1 MGMPNQFTEKVQQAF
16 EAALL
21 YAQKHLHTEVT
32 ENHLLY
38 SFFENTEGLFYSI
51 ALSLKLN
58 PKTLLSQLEEILSK
72 LPKFTKP
79 GTEPSFSSSLQKT
92 LKSAQELADKWGDSY
107 ISSEHFFYAF
117 WQSAQEPFASWKKL
131 SKLSLEQLESYLK
144 NLRGNMH
151 SDSPTSEDQYNA
163 LEKYCKNLTQLAKE
177 GKLDPVIGRDEEI
190 RRTMQVLSRRT
201 KNNPLLIGEPGV
213 GKTAIAEGLAL
224 RIVQGDVPD
233 ALKNRELF
241 ALDMGSLI
249 AGTKFRGEFEERL
262 KSILKKVEEAE
273 GQIILFID
281 EMHTLIGAGASEGA
295 MDAANLLKPALAR
308 GTLHCIGAT
317 TLSEYKKYIEKDAA
331 LERRFQPI
339 LVQEPSL
346 EDAIAI
352 LRGLRERYEIH
363 HGVRITEEALHA
375 AVFLSARYIS
385 DRYLPDKAIDLI
397 DEAASVIRMQISSRP
412 LPIDIKERELSSLI
426 VKQEGLKRENSAVA
440 QTEGKKIQELIAQ
453 IKEEL
458 SLLTNEW
465 NLEKQFIEQVKQ
477 KKNALENLR
486 FQEQEAE
493 RKFDY
498 NKAAEI
504 KYSLIPQMTQELE
517 QAQASLRE
525 LPHRLLQ
532 EEVDAPL
539 IAEIVAKWTGIPVQ
553 RMLGEE
559 KMRLLHL
566 ETLLNEKVV
575 GQSFAV
581 KAISEAIRRSRS
593 GLNDPER
600 PIGAFLFMGP
610 TGVGKT
616 ELAKALAE
624 ILFNQEDALLR
635 FDMSE
640 YMEKQSTAKLI
651 GSPPGY
657 IGYEEG
663 GQLTEK
669 LRRRPYAVVLFDEIE
684 KAHQEVFNL
693 LLQVFDEG
701 HITDSKGRKVNCK
714 NALFIMTS
722 NLGSEVLNTYLQ
734 TQTNQPSKEELLQ
747 ILEPVLKAYF
757 RPEFLNRLDEILP
770 FLPLQEKDMEQI
782 VEIQLQKIRERLAEK
797 EVELDY
803 TNEVKALLAKTGYD
817 PIYGAR
823 PLKRLIQKEVV
834 NLLSN
839 AILEDEITNHSK
851 ITLIVDENGFIALK
865 NLATGSS

>member
-1 MGMPNQFTEKVQQAF
+1 
-16 EAALL
+16 
-21 YAQKHLHTEVT
+21 
-32 ENHLLY
+32 
-38 SFFENTEGLFYSI
+38 
-51 ALSLKLN
+51 
-58 PKTLLSQLEEILSK
+58 
-72 LPKFTKP
+72 
-79 GTEPSFSSSLQKT
+79 
-92 LKSAQELADKWGDSY
+92 
-107 ISSEHFFYAF
+107 
-117 WQSAQEPFASWKKL
+117 
-131 SKLSLEQLESYLK
+131 
-144 NLRGNMH
+144 
-151 SDSPTSEDQYNA
+151 
-163 LEKYCKNLTQLAKE
+163 
-177 GKLDPVIGRDEEI
+177 
-190 RRTMQVLSRRT
+190 
-201 KNNPLLIGEPGV
+201 
-213 GKTAIAEGLAL
+213 
-224 RIVQGDVPD
+224 
-233 ALKNRELF
+233 
-241 ALDMGSLI
+241 
-249 AGTKFRGEFEERL
+249 
-262 KSILKKVEEAE
+262 
-273 GQIILFID
+273 
-281 EMHTLIGAGASEGA
+281 

-317 TLSEYKKYIEKDAA
+317 TLGEYKKYIEKDAA
-331 LERRFQPI
+331 LERRFQPVLI
-339 LVQEPSL
+339 KEPSL

-375 AVFLSARYIS
+375 AVFLSTRYIS
-385 DRYLPDKAIDLI
+385 DRHLPDKAIDLI

-426 VKQEGLKRENSAVA
+426 VKQEGLKRESSSLA
-440 QTEGKKIQELIAQ
+440 QVEGKKLQKLIAQ

-458 SLLTNEW
+458 SLLTNDW
-465 NLEKQFIEQVKQ
+465 NLEKQLIEQVKQ
-477 KKNALENLR
+477 KKNALESLR

-517 QAQASLRE
+517 QAQSSLNE

-532 EEVDAPL
+532 EEVDASL
-539 IAEIVAKWTGIPVQ
+539 IAEIVTKWTGISVQ
-553 RMLGEE
+553 NMLEEE
-559 KMRLLHL
+559 KTRLLHL
-566 ETLLNEKVV
+566 ETLLNEKVI

-593 GLNDPER
+593 GLNDPKR

-640 YMEKQSTAKLI
+640 YKEKQSTAKFI

-669 LRRRPYAVVLFDEIE
+669 LRLRPYAIVLFDEIE
-684 KAHQEVFNL
+684 KAHPEVL
-693 LLQVFDEG
+693 HILLQVFDEG

-722 NLGSEVLNTYLQ
+722 NLGSEVLSTYLQ
-734 TQTNQPSKEELLQ
+734 TQTKQSSKEELLQ
-747 ILEPVLKAYF
+747 ILEPVLKDHF
-757 RPEFLNRLDEILP
+757 LPEFLNRLDEILP

-782 VEIQLQKIRERLAEK
+782 VDLQFQKIKERLAEK
-797 EVELDY
+797 GVELDY
-803 TNEVKALLAKTGYD
+803 THEVKALLAKTGYD

-823 PLKRLIQKEVV
+823 PLKRFIQKEVV

-839 AILEDEITNHSK
+839 AILEEKITSHSQ
-851 ITLIVDENGFIALK
+851 ITLIVDRNGCIALK
-865 NLATGSS
+865 NPANELK

>member
-1 MGMPNQFTEKVQQAF
+1 MPNKFTEKVQQTF
-16 EAALL
+16 EKALQ
-21 YAQKHLHTEVT
+21 YAQKHLHTEVS

-38 SFFENTEGLFYSI
+38 YFFEKPEDLFSSI
-51 ALSLKLN
+51 GVSLELDPQIIRTQVKSILDKA
-58 PKTLLSQLEEILSK
+58 PVFAKT
-72 LPKFTKP
+72 
-79 GTEPSFSSSLQKT
+79 GTEPLFSLSLQKL
-92 LKSAQELADKWGDSY
+92 LKIAQEIADKWGDSY

-117 WQSAQEPFASWKKL
+117 WKLDQGPFASWKKPL
-131 SKLSLEQLESYLK
+131 KLSLEQLENYLK

-151 SDSPTSEDQYNA
+151 SDSPTSEDRYNA
-163 LEKYCKNLTQLAKE
+163 LQKYGKNLTQLAKE

-233 ALKNRELF
+233 TLKDRELF
-241 ALDMGSLI
+241 ALDMGSLV

-262 KSILKKVEEAE
+262 KSILQQVEEGE

-281 EMHTLIGAGASEGA
+281 EMHMLIGAGATEGG

-317 TLSEYKKYIEKDAA
+317 TLNEYKEYIEKDAA
-331 LERRFQPI
+331 LERRLQPI
-339 LVQEPSL
+339 LIKEPSI

-375 AVFLSARYIS
+375 AVFLSDRYIP
-385 DRYLPDKAIDLI
+385 DRHLPDKAIDLI
-397 DEAASVIRMQISSRP
+397 DEAASMIRMQISSRP

-426 VKQEGLKRENSAVA
+426 VKQEGLKRENSPLA
-440 QTEGKKIQELIAQ
+440 QAEEKKIHESIAQ

-458 SLLTNEW
+458 SVLTNEW
-465 NLEKQFIEQVKQ
+465 NKEKHFIEQVKQ
-477 KKNALENLR
+477 KKNALETLR

-493 RKFDY
+493 RKSDY

-504 KYSLIPQMTQELE
+504 KYSLIPQMAQELE
-517 QAQASLRE
+517 QAQLSLNK
-525 LPHRLLQ
+525 LPHRLLK
-532 EEVDAPL
+532 EEVNAPL
-539 IAEIVAKWTGIPVQ
+539 IAEIVAKWTGIPVHQ
-553 RMLGEE
+553 MLGEE
-559 KMRLLHL
+559 KTRLLHL
-566 ETLLNEKVV
+566 ETLLGERVV
-575 GQSFAV
+575 GQPFALQ
-581 KAISEAIRRSRS
+581 AISEAVRRSRA

-624 ILFNQEDALLR
+624 ILFNKEDALLR

-684 KAHQEVFNL
+684 KAHHDVFNL
-693 LLQVFDEG
+693 LLQIFDEG
-701 HITDSKGRKVNCK
+701 HITDSQGRRVNCK

-722 NLGSEVLNTYLQ
+722 NLGSEMLSTYLKKQ
-734 TQTNQPSKEELLQ
+734 AKPPSKQELLEV
-747 ILEPVLKAYF
+747 LDPVLKAHF

-782 VEIQLQKIRERLAEK
+782 VDLQLQKVAKRLQEK
-797 EVELDY
+797 EVELYY
-803 TNEVKALLAKTGYD
+803 THEVKALLAKTGYD

-839 AILEDEITNHSK
+839 ALLEEKIPSNSQ
-851 ITLIVDENGFIALK
+851 ITLIVNKKGEIAF
-865 NLATGSS
+865 NQTAT

>member
-1 MGMPNQFTEKVQQAF
+1 MSNQFTEKVQQAF
-16 EAALL
+16 ETALR
-21 YAQKHLHTEVT
+21 YAKNHLHTEVT
-32 ENHLLY
+32 DNHLLY
-38 SFFENTEGLFYSI
+38 SFLENTEGLFHSI
-51 ALSLKLN
+51 SLSLELN
-58 PKTLLSQLEEILSK
+58 PKILLIQLKDVLSK
-72 LPKFTKP
+72 LPTFTKE
-79 GTEPSFSSSLQKT
+79 GTEPSLSPSLQKI
-92 LKSAQELADKWGDSY
+92 LKTAQEIANKWGDSY
-107 ISSEHFFYAF
+107 VSSEHFFYAF
-117 WQSAQEPFASWKKL
+117 WQSTQEPFASWKKP
-131 SKLSLEQLESYLK
+131 SKLSLEQLENDLK
-144 NLRGNMH
+144 NLRDNMP
-151 SDSPTSEDQYNA
+151 SDSPTSEDRYHA
-163 LEKYCKNLTQLAKE
+163 LQKYCKNLTQLAKE

-224 RIVQGDVPD
+224 RVVQGDVPD
-233 ALKNRELF
+233 TLKNRELF

-262 KSILKKVEEAE
+262 KSILKKVEESE

-281 EMHTLIGAGASEGA
+281 EIHTLVGAGATEGA

-339 LVQEPSL
+339 LIQEPSA

-375 AVFLSARYIS
+375 AVFLSSRYIP

-397 DEAASVIRMQISSRP
+397 DEAASMIRMQISSRP

-426 VKQEGLKRENSAVA
+426 VKQEGLKRENSTLA
-440 QTEGKKIQELIAQ
+440 QTEGKKLQELIAH

-458 SLLTNEW
+458 SILTSEW
-465 NLEKQFIEQVKQ
+465 NLEKQFIEQLKQ

-493 RKFDY
+493 RRFDY
-498 NKAAEI
+498 NKAAEV
-504 KYSLIPQMTQELE
+504 KYSLIPKMTQELE
-517 QAQASLRE
+517 QAQCSLDE

-539 IAEIVAKWTGIPVQ
+539 IAEIVAKWTRIQVQ
-553 RMLGEE
+553 RILGEE
-559 KMRLLHL
+559 KIRLLQL
-566 ETLLNEKVV
+566 EDLLNEKVV

-581 KAISEAIRRSRS
+581 QAISEAIRRSRA

-616 ELAKALAE
+616 ELAKTLAE
-624 ILFNQEDALLR
+624 ILFNQKDALLR

-669 LRRRPYAVVLFDEIE
+669 LRHRPYAVVLFDEIE
-684 KAHQEVFNL
+684 KAHVEVFNL
-693 LLQVFDEG
+693 LLQIFDEG
-701 HITDSKGRKVNCK
+701 HITDSKGRRVNCK

-722 NLGSEVLNTYLQ
+722 NLGSEILSTYLK
-734 TQTNQPSKEELLQ
+734 TQNNQPSKEELLQ
-747 ILEPVLKAYF
+747 ILDPILKAHF

-782 VEIQLQKIRERLAEK
+782 VELQLQKLRERLQEK
-797 EVELDY
+797 EVELLY
-803 TNEVKALLAKTGYD
+803 TNEVKFMLAKTGYD

-834 NLLSN
+834 NLLST
-839 AILEDEITNHSK
+839 AILEEKIKSNSAILLVVDTKGK
-851 ITLIVDENGFIALK
+851 ITFNQTAAELK
-865 NLATGSS
+865 

>member
-1 MGMPNQFTEKVQQAF
+1 MPNQFTEKVQQAF
-16 EAALL
+16 ETALR

-32 ENHLLY
+32 DNHLLY
-38 SFFENTEGLFYSI
+38 SFFENIEGLFYSI

-58 PKTLLSQLEEILSK
+58 PKELLSQLEEILNS

-92 LKSAQELADKWGDSY
+92 LKKAQELADKWGDSY

-117 WQSAQEPFASWKKL
+117 WQSAHEPFASWKKS

-233 ALKNRELF
+233 ALKDRELF

-281 EMHTLIGAGASEGA
+281 EMHTLIGAGATEGA

-317 TLSEYKKYIEKDAA
+317 TLNEYKKYIEKDAA

-426 VKQEGLKRENSAVA
+426 VKQEGLKRENSPLA
-440 QTEGKKIQELIAQ
+440 QAEGKKIQELIAQ

-477 KKNALENLR
+477 KKNALESLR

-498 NKAAEI
+498 NKAAEV

-517 QAQASLRE
+517 QAQLSLKE

-539 IAEIVAKWTGIPVQ
+539 IAEVVAKWTGIPVQ

-600 PIGAFLFMGP
+600 PIGTFLFMGP

-624 ILFNQEDALLR
+624 ILFDQEDALLR

-684 KAHQEVFNL
+684 KAHAEVFNL

-701 HITDSKGRKVNCK
+701 HITDSKGRKVNGK

-722 NLGSEVLNTYLQ
+722 NLGSEILNTYLQ
-734 TQTNQPSKEELLQ
+734 TQTKQPSKEELLQ
-747 ILEPVLKAYF
+747 ILEPVLKAHF

-782 VEIQLQKIRERLAEK
+782 VEIQLQKIRERLARK

-803 TNEVKALLAKTGYD
+803 TSEVKVLLAKTGYD

-839 AILEDEITNHSK
+839 AILEEKIANHSK
-851 ITLIVDENGFIALK
+851 ITLIVDKNGLVGLK
-865 NLATGSS
+865 ISQLG

>member
-1 MGMPNQFTEKVQQAF
+1 MPNKFTEKVQQTF
-16 EAALL
+16 EKALK
-21 YAQKHLHTEVT
+21 YAQKQLHTEVS

-38 SFFENTEGLFYSI
+38 YFFEHPEDLFSSI
-51 ALSLKLN
+51 ATSLELD
-58 PKTLLSQLEEILSK
+58 PKALLTQVKSTLDK
-72 LPKFTKP
+72 TPTFAKA
-79 GTEPSFSSSLQKT
+79 GTEPLLSLRLQKL
-92 LKSAQELADKWGDSY
+92 LKTTQEIAEKWNDSY

-117 WQSAQEPFASWKKL
+117 WKLDQEPFTSWKKPA
-131 SKLSLEQLESYLK
+131 KLSLEQLENSLK

-163 LEKYCKNLTQLAKE
+163 LQKYCKNLTQLAKE

-224 RIVQGDVPD
+224 RIVQGDIPD
-233 ALKNRELF
+233 TLKDRELF
-241 ALDMGSLI
+241 SLDMGSLV

-262 KSILKKVEEAE
+262 KSILKQVEEGE
-273 GQIILFID
+273 GQTILFID
-281 EMHTLIGAGASEGA
+281 EIHTLIGAGAAEGG

-317 TLSEYKKYIEKDAA
+317 TLNEYKEYIEKDAA
-331 LERRFQPI
+331 LERRLQPI
-339 LVQEPSL
+339 LIKEPSI

-375 AVFLSARYIS
+375 AVFLSDRYIS
-385 DRYLPDKAIDLI
+385 DRRLPDKAIDLI
-397 DEAASVIRMQISSRP
+397 DEAASMIRMQISSRP
-412 LPIDIKERELSSLI
+412 LTIDVKERELSSLI
-426 VKQEGLKRENSAVA
+426 VKQEGLKRENSSLA
-440 QTEGKKIQELIAQ
+440 QIEGKKIQESIAQ
-453 IKEEL
+453 VKEEL

-465 NLEKQFIEQVKQ
+465 NKEKHFIEQVKQ
-477 KKNALENLR
+477 KKNALETLR
-486 FQEQEAE
+486 FQKQEAE
-493 RKFDY
+493 RRFDY
-498 NKAAEI
+498 NKAAEV

-517 QAQASLRE
+517 QAQLSLNE

-532 EEVDAPL
+532 EEVNAPL
-539 IAEIVAKWTGIPVQ
+539 IAEIVAKWTGIPVHQ
-553 RMLGEE
+553 MLGEE
-559 KMRLLHL
+559 KIRLLHL
-566 ETLLNEKVV
+566 EALLGEKVV
-575 GQSFAV
+575 GQPFALQ
-581 KAISEAIRRSRS
+581 AISEAVRRSRA

-624 ILFNQEDALLR
+624 ILFNKEDALLR

-669 LRRRPYAVVLFDEIE
+669 LRRHPYAVVLFDEIE
-684 KAHQEVFNL
+684 KAHHDVFNL
-693 LLQVFDEG
+693 LLQIFDEG
-701 HITDSKGRKVNCK
+701 HITDSKGRRVNCK

-722 NLGSEVLNTYLQ
+722 NLGSEILNTYLKKN
-734 TQTNQPSKEELLQ
+734 TQPAKQELLELLDP
-747 ILEPVLKAYF
+747 ILKTHF
-757 RPEFLNRLDEILP
+757 RPEFLNRLDEVLP
-770 FLPLQEKDMEQI
+770 FLPLAEKDMEQI
-782 VEIQLQKIRERLAEK
+782 ADLQLQKVAKRLQEK
-797 EVELDY
+797 EVELYY
-803 TNEVKALLAKTGYD
+803 THEVKALLAKTGYD
-817 PIYGAR
+817 PVYGAR

-839 AILEDEITNHSK
+839 ALLEEKIRSNSQ
-851 ITLIVDENGFIALK
+851 ITLVVNKKGEIAF
-865 NLATGSS
+865 NQTAIS

>member
-1 MGMPNQFTEKVQQAF
+1 MPHQFTEKVQQTF
-16 EAALL
+16 DIALQ
-21 YAQKHLHTEVT
+21 YAKQHLHTEVT

-38 SFFENTEGLFYSI
+38 FFFEDAEGLFNSI
-51 ALSLKLN
+51 ALSLGLN
-58 PKTLLSQLEEILSK
+58 PKTLLIQLKNILSK
-72 LPKFTKP
+72 TPTFIQK
-79 GTEPSFSSSLQKT
+79 GTEPTSSPSLQKI
-92 LKSAQELADKWGDSY
+92 LKTAQEIADEWGDSY

-117 WQSAQEPFASWKKL
+117 WKSTQEPFASWKKA
-131 SKLSLEQLESYLK
+131 SDLSLEQLENYLK
-144 NLRGNMH
+144 NLRSNMH
-151 SDSPTSEDQYNA
+151 SDSPTSEDRYHA
-163 LEKYCKNLTQLAKE
+163 LQKYCKNLSQLAKE

-233 ALKNRELF
+233 TLKNRELF
-241 ALDMGSLI
+241 TLDMGSLI

-262 KSILKKVEEAE
+262 KSILKKIEESE

-281 EMHTLIGAGASEGA
+281 EIHTLVGAGATEGA

-339 LVQEPSL
+339 LIQEPSV

-375 AVFLSARYIS
+375 AVFLSDRYIS

-397 DEAASVIRMQISSRP
+397 DEAASMIRMQISSRP

-426 VKQEGLKRENSAVA
+426 VKQEGLKREKSPLTQA
-440 QTEGKKIQELIAQ
+440 ERKKLQESIAQ
-453 IKEEL
+453 VKEEL
-458 SLLTNEW
+458 STLTIEW

-493 RKFDY
+493 RGFDY

-517 QAQASLRE
+517 QAQLSLDE

-532 EEVDAPL
+532 EEVNAHL
-539 IAEIVAKWTGIPVQ
+539 IAEIVAKWTGIPLQ

-566 ETLLNEKVV
+566 ETLLNEKVI
-575 GQSFAV
+575 GQPFAV
-581 KAISEAIRRSRS
+581 KAISEAVRRSRA

-600 PIGAFLFMGP
+600 PIGTFLFIGP

-624 ILFNQEDALLR
+624 NLFNQEDALLR

-684 KAHQEVFNL
+684 KAHAEVFNL
-693 LLQVFDEG
+693 LLQIFDEG

-722 NLGSEVLNTYLQ
+722 NLGSETLNAYLE
-734 TQTNQPSKEELLQ
+734 TQTKQPSQEELLQ
-747 ILEPVLKAYF
+747 VLDPILKAYF

-782 VEIQLQKIRERLAEK
+782 VELQLQKVAERLQEK
-797 EVELDY
+797 EVELLY
-803 TNEVKALLAKTGYD
+803 TDEVKTLLAKTGYD

-834 NLLSN
+834 NLLST
-839 AILEDEITNHSK
+839 AILEEK
-851 ITLIVDENGFIALK
+851 ITSNSIITLKVDMNGKIVFNQSANELM
-865 NLATGSS
+865 

>member
-1 MGMPNQFTEKVQQAF
+1 MPHQFTEKVQQTF
-16 EAALL
+16 DAALR
-21 YAQKHLHTEVT
+21 YAKQHLHTEVT
-32 ENHLLY
+32 ENHILY
-38 SFFENTEGLFYSI
+38 FFLEDTEGLFNSI
-51 ALSLKLN
+51 ALSLGLN
-58 PKTLLSQLEEILSK
+58 PKTLLVQLGSILSK
-72 LPKFTKP
+72 IPTFTQK
-79 GTEPSFSSSLQKT
+79 GTEPTSSPSLQKI
-92 LKSAQELADKWGDSY
+92 LKIAQEIADAWGDSY

-117 WQSAQEPFASWKKL
+117 WKSTQEPFASWKKA
-131 SKLSLEQLESYLK
+131 SDLSLEQLENYLK
-144 NLRGNMH
+144 NLRSNMH
-151 SDSPTSEDQYNA
+151 SDSPTSEDRYHA
-163 LEKYCKNLTQLAKE
+163 LQKYCKNLSQLAKE

-233 ALKNRELF
+233 TLKNRELF
-241 ALDMGSLI
+241 TLDMGSLI

-262 KSILKKVEEAE
+262 KSILKKVEESE

-281 EMHTLIGAGASEGA
+281 EIHTLVGAGATEGA

-339 LVQEPSL
+339 LIQEPSV

-375 AVFLSARYIS
+375 AVFLSDRYIS

-397 DEAASVIRMQISSRP
+397 DEAASMIRMQISSRP

-426 VKQEGLKRENSAVA
+426 VKQEGLKREKSPLTQA
-440 QTEGKKIQELIAQ
+440 EEKKLQESIAQ
-453 IKEEL
+453 VKKEL
-458 SLLTNEW
+458 SALTIEW

-493 RKFDY
+493 RGFDY

-517 QAQASLRE
+517 QAQLSLDK

-532 EEVDAPL
+532 EEVNAHL
-539 IAEIVAKWTGIPVQ
+539 IAEIVAKWTGIPLQ

-566 ETLLNEKVV
+566 ETLLNEKVI
-575 GQSFAV
+575 GQPFAV
-581 KAISEAIRRSRS
+581 KAISEAVRRSRA

-600 PIGAFLFMGP
+600 PIGTFLLIGP

-624 ILFNQEDALLR
+624 NLFNQEDALLR

-684 KAHQEVFNL
+684 KAHAEVFNL
-693 LLQVFDEG
+693 LLQIFDEG
-701 HITDSKGRKVNCK
+701 HITDSKGRRVNCK

-722 NLGSEVLNTYLQ
+722 NLGSEALNAYLE
-734 TQTNQPSKEELLQ
+734 TQTEQPSKEELLQ
-747 ILEPVLKAYF
+747 VLDPILKAYF

-782 VEIQLQKIRERLAEK
+782 VELQLQKVRERLQEK
-797 EVELDY
+797 EVVLLY
-803 TNEVKALLAKTGYD
+803 TNEVKTLLAKTGYD

-823 PLKRLIQKEVV
+823 PLKRLIQREVV
-834 NLLSN
+834 NLLST
-839 AILEDEITNHSK
+839 AILEEK
-851 ITLIVDENGFIALK
+851 ITSNSVITLKVDMNGKIAFNQTANEL
-865 NLATGSS
+865 T

>member
-1 MGMPNQFTEKVQQAF
+1 MPDQFTEKVQQAF
-16 EAALL
+16 ETALH

-38 SFFENTEGLFYSI
+38 SFLKNNEGLFHCI

-58 PKTLLSQLEEILSK
+58 PKPLLSQLEEVLSK
-72 LPKFTKP
+72 FPKFIKA
-79 GTEPSFSSSLQKT
+79 GTEPSFSSSLQKI
-92 LKSAQELADKWGDSY
+92 LKKAQDLANKWGDSY
-107 ISSEHFFYAF
+107 ISSEHFFYSF
-117 WQSAQEPFASWKKL
+117 WQSAQEPFPTWKKP
-131 SKLSLEQLESYLK
+131 SKLSLEQLENYLK

-163 LEKYCKNLTQLAKE
+163 LEKYCKNLTQLARK

-213 GKTAIAEGLAL
+213 GKTSIAEGLAL

-233 ALKNRELF
+233 TLKDRELF

-281 EMHTLIGAGASEGA
+281 EMHTLIGAGATEGA
-295 MDAANLLKPALAR
+295 MDAANLLKPALGR

-375 AVFLSARYIS
+375 AVFLSDRYIS

-412 LPIDIKERELSSLI
+412 LPIDVKERELSSLI
-426 VKQEGLKRENSAVA
+426 VKQEGLKRKNSPLA
-440 QTEGKKIQELIAQ
+440 QTEEKKLQKLIAQ

-486 FQEQEAE
+486 IQEQKTE
-493 RKFDY
+493 RKYNY
-498 NKAAEI
+498 NKAAEV

-517 QAQASLRE
+517 QAQLSLSE

-566 ETLLNEKVV
+566 ETLLNEKVI

-616 ELAKALAE
+616 ELAKTLAE
-624 ILFNQEDALLR
+624 ILFDQEDALLR

-669 LRRRPYAVVLFDEIE
+669 LRRHPYAVVLFDEIE
-684 KAHQEVFNL
+684 KAHAEVFNL

-722 NLGSEVLNTYLQ
+722 NLGSELLNTYLQ
-734 TQTNQPSKEELLQ
+734 TQTKQPSKEELLE

-782 VEIQLQKIRERLAEK
+782 VEIQLQKIRQRLEEK

-803 TNEVKALLAKTGYD
+803 TSKVKALLAKTGYD

-823 PLKRLIQKEVV
+823 PLKRLIQKDVV

-839 AILEDEITNHSK
+839 AILEEKITNHSK
-851 ITLIVDENGFIALK
+851 ITLIVDKKGLISLK
-865 NLATGSS
+865 IL

>member
-1 MGMPNQFTEKVQQAF
+1 MPNQFTEKVQKAF
-16 EAALL
+16 ESALC
-21 YAQKHLHTEVT
+21 YAQKHLDTEVT

-38 SFFENTEGLFYSI
+38 SFFENTEDLFHSI
-51 ALSLKLN
+51 ALSLELN
-58 PKTLLSQLEEILSK
+58 PKTLLGQLENVLNK
-72 LPKFTKP
+72 LPKFTKT

-92 LKSAQELADKWGDSY
+92 LKNAQELADKWGDSY

-117 WQSAQEPFASWKKL
+117 WQSAQEPFTSWKKP
-131 SKLSLEQLESYLK
+131 SKLSLEQLENYLK

-163 LEKYCKNLTQLAKE
+163 LEKYCKNLTQLAKK

-233 ALKNRELF
+233 ALKKRELF

-273 GQIILFID
+273 GQTILFID

-397 DEAASVIRMQISSRP
+397 DEAASVIRMQISSCP

-426 VKQEGLKRENSAVA
+426 VKQEGLKRENSPLA
-440 QTEGKKIQELIAQ
+440 QAEEKKIQEFIAQ

-504 KYSLIPQMTQELE
+504 KYSLIPQMTQELD
-517 QAQASLRE
+517 QAQSSLKE

-559 KMRLLHL
+559 KIRLLHL

-593 GLNDPER
+593 GLNDPGR
-600 PIGAFLFMGP
+600 PIGTFLFMGP

-624 ILFNQEDALLR
+624 ILFDQEDALLR

-684 KAHQEVFNL
+684 KAHREVFNI
-693 LLQVFDEG
+693 LLQIFDEG

-734 TQTNQPSKEELLQ
+734 TQTKQPSKEGLLQ
-747 ILEPVLKAYF
+747 ILEPVLKVHF

-782 VEIQLQKIRERLAEK
+782 VELQLQKVKERLAEK

-803 TNEVKALLAKTGYD
+803 TNEVKVLLAKTGYD

-839 AILEDEITNHSK
+839 AILEEKITNHSK
-851 ITLIVDENGFIALK
+851 ITLTVDKNGFIALK
-865 NLATGSS
+865 NLANELK

>member
-1 MGMPNQFTEKVQQAF
+1 MAQQFTEKVQQIFDAT
-16 EAALL
+16 LR
-21 YAQKHLHTEVT
+21 YVKQHLHTEVT

-38 SFFENTEGLFYSI
+38 FFFEDAEGLFNSI
-51 ALSLKLN
+51 ALSLGLN
-58 PKTLLSQLEEILSK
+58 PKTLLVQLGIILSK
-72 LPKFTKP
+72 TPTFTQK
-79 GTEPSFSSSLQKT
+79 GTEPTSSPSLQKI
-92 LKSAQELADKWGDSY
+92 LKTAQEIADKWGDSY
-107 ISSEHFFYAF
+107 VSSEHFFYAF
-117 WQSAQEPFASWKKL
+117 WKSTQEPFASWKK
-131 SKLSLEQLESYLK
+131 SSDLSLEQLESYLK
-144 NLRGNMH
+144 NLRSNMH
-151 SDSPTSEDQYNA
+151 SDSPTSEDRYHA
-163 LEKYCKNLTQLAKE
+163 LQKYCKNLSQLAKE

-233 ALKNRELF
+233 TLKNRELF

-262 KSILKKVEEAE
+262 KSILKKVEESE

-281 EMHTLIGAGASEGA
+281 EIHTLVGAGATEGA

-339 LVQEPSL
+339 LIQEPSV

-375 AVFLSARYIS
+375 AVFLSDRYIS

-397 DEAASVIRMQISSRP
+397 DEAASAIRMQISSRP

-426 VKQEGLKRENSAVA
+426 VKQEGLKREKSPLTQA
-440 QTEGKKIQELIAQ
+440 EGKKLQESIAQ
-453 IKEEL
+453 IKKEL
-458 SLLTNEW
+458 STLTIEW

-493 RKFDY
+493 RGFDY

-517 QAQASLRE
+517 QAQLSLDE

-532 EEVDAPL
+532 EEVNAHL

-559 KMRLLHL
+559 KIRLLHL

-575 GQSFAV
+575 GQPFAI
-581 KAISEAIRRSRS
+581 KAISEAVRRSRA

-600 PIGAFLFMGP
+600 PIGAFLFIGP

-616 ELAKALAE
+616 ELAKALTE

-684 KAHQEVFNL
+684 KAHVEVFNL
-693 LLQVFDEG
+693 LLQIFDEG
-701 HITDSKGRKVNCK
+701 HITDSKGRRVNCK

-722 NLGSEVLNTYLQ
+722 NLGSEALSAYLE
-734 TQTNQPSKEELLQ
+734 TQTKQPSKEELLQ
-747 ILEPVLKAYF
+747 VLDPILKAYF

-782 VEIQLQKIRERLAEK
+782 VELQLQKIGKRLQEK
-797 EVELDY
+797 EVELLY
-803 TNEVKALLAKTGYD
+803 TSEVKALLAKIGYD

-834 NLLSN
+834 NLLST
-839 AILEDEITNHSK
+839 AILEEKITNHSIIRLNVDANGK
-851 ITLIVDENGFIALK
+851 IAFSI
-865 NLATGSS
+865 

>member
-1 MGMPNQFTEKVQQAF
+1 MANQFTEKVQQAF
-16 EAALL
+16 KAALR

-32 ENHLLY
+32 GNHLLY
-38 SFFENTEGLFYSI
+38 SFFENTEGPFYSI
-51 ALSLKLN
+51 ALSLKLH
-58 PKTLLSQLEEILSK
+58 PKELLSQLEEMLSS

-92 LKSAQELADKWGDSY
+92 LKSAQELADKWGDAY

-117 WQSAQEPFASWKKL
+117 WQSTQEPFASWKKP
-131 SKLSLEQLESYLK
+131 SKLSLEQLENYLK

-151 SDSPTSEDQYNA
+151 SDSPTSENQYNA

-190 RRTMQVLSRRT
+190 RHTMQVLSRRK

-213 GKTAIAEGLAL
+213 GKTAIAEGLTL

-273 GQIILFID
+273 GQMILFID
-281 EMHTLIGAGASEGA
+281 EMHTLIGAGATEGA

-346 EDAIAI
+346 ENAIAI

-426 VKQEGLKRENSAVA
+426 VKQEGLKRENSPLA
-440 QTEGKKIQELIAQ
+440 QAEGKKIQESIAQ

-517 QAQASLRE
+517 QAQLSLKE

-581 KAISEAIRRSRS
+581 KAMSEAIRRSRS
-593 GLNDPER
+593 GLNDPKR

-624 ILFNQEDALLR
+624 IPFDQEDALLR

-684 KAHQEVFNL
+684 KAHAEVFNL

-734 TQTNQPSKEELLQ
+734 TQTRQPSKEELLQ
-747 ILEPVLKAYF
+747 ILDPVLKTHF
-757 RPEFLNRLDEILP
+757 RPEFRNRLDEVLP

-803 TNEVKALLAKTGYD
+803 TSEVKALLAKTGYD

-839 AILEDEITNHSK
+839 AILEEKIVNHSK
-851 ITLIVDENGFIALK
+851 ITLIVDENGLIGLK
-865 NLATGSS
+865 ISQLG

>member
-1 MGMPNQFTEKVQQAF
+1 MPNQFTEKVQQAF
-16 EAALL
+16 EAALH

-38 SFFENTEGLFYSI
+38 SFFKNAEGLFHSI
-51 ALSLKLN
+51 ALSLKLD
-58 PKTLLSQLEEILSK
+58 PKQLLSQLEELLSK
-72 LPKFTKP
+72 FPKFTKV
-79 GTEPSFSSSLQKT
+79 GTEPSFSSSLQKVV
-92 LKSAQELADKWGDSY
+92 KKAQDLASKWNDSY

-117 WQSAQEPFASWKKL
+117 WQSDQEPFASWKNS
-131 SKLSLEQLESYLK
+131 SKISLKQLENYLK

-163 LEKYCKNLTQLAKE
+163 LEKYCKNLTQLARK

-224 RIVQGDVPD
+224 RIIQGDVPD
-233 ALKNRELF
+233 ALKDRELF

-281 EMHTLIGAGASEGA
+281 EIHTLIGAGATEGA

-317 TLSEYKKYIEKDAA
+317 TLNEYKKYIEKDAA
-331 LERRFQPI
+331 LERRFQSV

-375 AVFLSARYIS
+375 AVFLSNRYIS

-412 LPIDIKERELSSLI
+412 LPIDVKERELSSLI
-426 VKQEGLKRENSAVA
+426 VKQEGLKRENSPLA
-440 QTEGKKIQELIAQ
+440 QAEEKKLQELIAQ
-453 IKEEL
+453 VKEEL
-458 SLLTNEW
+458 SILTNEW

-517 QAQASLRE
+517 QAQLSLSE

-559 KMRLLHL
+559 KVRLLHL

-616 ELAKALAE
+616 ELAKTLAE
-624 ILFNQEDALLR
+624 ILFDQEDALLR

-684 KAHQEVFNL
+684 KAHTEVFNL

-701 HITDSKGRKVNCK
+701 HITDSKGRRVNCK

-734 TQTNQPSKEELLQ
+734 TQAKQPSKEELLE

-782 VEIQLQKIRERLAEK
+782 VEIQLQRIKARLAEK

-803 TNEVKALLAKTGYD
+803 TSEVKALLAKAGYD

-823 PLKRLIQKEVV
+823 PLKRLIQKDVV

-839 AILEDEITNHSK
+839 AILEEKIANRSK
-851 ITLIVDENGFIALK
+851 VTLIVDKNGSISLK
-865 NLATGSS
+865 ISQMG

>member
-1 MGMPNQFTEKVQQAF
+1 M
-16 EAALL
+16 
-21 YAQKHLHTEVT
+21 
-32 ENHLLY
+32 
-38 SFFENTEGLFYSI
+38 
-51 ALSLKLN
+51 
-58 PKTLLSQLEEILSK
+58 
-72 LPKFTKP
+72 
-79 GTEPSFSSSLQKT
+79 
-92 LKSAQELADKWGDSY
+92 EL
-107 ISSEHFFYAF
+107 
-117 WQSAQEPFASWKKL
+117 
-131 SKLSLEQLESYLK
+131 
-144 NLRGNMH
+144 R
-151 SDSPTSEDQYNA
+151 
-163 LEKYCKNLTQLAKE
+163 
-177 GKLDPVIGRDEEI
+177 
-190 RRTMQVLSRRT
+190 
-201 KNNPLLIGEPGV
+201 
-213 GKTAIAEGLAL
+213 
-224 RIVQGDVPD
+224 
-233 ALKNRELF
+233 
-241 ALDMGSLI
+241 
-249 AGTKFRGEFEERL
+249 
-262 KSILKKVEEAE
+262 
-273 GQIILFID
+273 
-281 EMHTLIGAGASEGA
+281 
-295 MDAANLLKPALAR
+295 
-308 GTLHCIGAT
+308 
-317 TLSEYKKYIEKDAA
+317 
-331 LERRFQPI
+331 
-339 LVQEPSL
+339 
-346 EDAIAI
+346 
-352 LRGLRERYEIH
+352 
-363 HGVRITEEALHA
+363 
-375 AVFLSARYIS
+375 
-385 DRYLPDKAIDLI
+385 KAIYRT
-397 DEAASVIRMQISSRP
+397 S
-412 LPIDIKERELSSLI
+412 K
-426 VKQEGLKRENSAVA
+426 
-440 QTEGKKIQELIAQ
+440 T
-453 IKEEL
+453 
-458 SLLTNEW
+458 
-465 NLEKQFIEQVKQ
+465 

-498 NKAAEI
+498 NKAAEV

-517 QAQASLRE
+517 QAQLSLSE

-566 ETLLNEKVV
+566 ETLLNEKVI

-616 ELAKALAE
+616 ELAKTLAE
-624 ILFNQEDALLR
+624 ILFDQEDALLR

-669 LRRRPYAVVLFDEIE
+669 LRRHPYAVVLFDEIE
-684 KAHQEVFNL
+684 KAHAEVFNL

-722 NLGSEVLNTYLQ
+722 NLGSELLNTYLQ
-734 TQTNQPSKEELLQ
+734 TQTKQPSKEELLE

-782 VEIQLQKIRERLAEK
+782 VEIQLQKIRQRLEEK

-803 TNEVKALLAKTGYD
+803 TSKVKALLAKTGYD

-823 PLKRLIQKEVV
+823 PLKRLIQKDVV

-839 AILEDEITNHSK
+839 AILEEKITNHSK
-851 ITLIVDENGFIALK
+851 ITLIVDKKGLISLK
-865 NLATGSS
+865 IL

>member
-1 MGMPNQFTEKVQQAF
+1 MINQFTEKVQQAF
-16 EAALL
+16 EVALR
-21 YAQKHLHTEVT
+21 YAQKHLDTEVT

-38 SFFENTEGLFYSI
+38 SFFENTEGLFHSI

-58 PKTLLSQLEEILSK
+58 PKMLLSQLEDVLSK
-72 LPKFTKP
+72 LPKFTKT
-79 GTEPSFSSSLQKT
+79 GTDPSFSFSLQKII
-92 LKSAQELADKWGDSY
+92 KRAQELADKWRDSY

-117 WQSAQEPFASWKKL
+117 WQSPQEPFASWKKP
-131 SKLSLEQLESYLK
+131 SKLSLAQLEKYLK

-151 SDSPTSEDQYNA
+151 SDSPTSEDQYNVI
-163 LEKYCKNLTQLAKE
+163 EKYCKNLTQLAKE

-190 RRTMQVLSRRT
+190 RRTIQVLSRRT

-224 RIVQGDVPD
+224 RIIQGDVPD
-233 ALKNRELF
+233 GLKNRELF

-262 KSILKKVEEAE
+262 KSILKKMEEAE
-273 GQIILFID
+273 GQFILFID
-281 EMHTLIGAGASEGA
+281 EMHTLIGAGATEGA

-339 LVQEPSL
+339 LIQEPSL
-346 EDAIAI
+346 EDSIAI

-426 VKQEGLKRENSAVA
+426 VKQEGLKRENSPLA
-440 QTEGKKIQELIAQ
+440 QAEGKKLQELIAQ

-498 NKAAEI
+498 NKAAELR
-504 KYSLIPQMTQELE
+504 YSLIPQMAQELE
-517 QAQASLRE
+517 QAQSSLKE

-532 EEVDAPL
+532 EEVNAPL

-553 RMLGEE
+553 KMLGEE

-600 PIGAFLFMGP
+600 PIGVFLFMGP

-624 ILFNQEDALLR
+624 VLFDQEDALLR

-684 KAHQEVFNL
+684 KAHIEAFNI

-722 NLGSEVLNTYLQ
+722 NLGSEILNTFLQ
-734 TQTNQPSKEELLQ
+734 TQTKHSSKEELLQ
-747 ILEPVLKAYF
+747 ILEPVLKAHF

-782 VEIQLQKIRERLAEK
+782 VEIQLQKVKKRLAEK

-803 TNEVKALLAKTGYD
+803 TNEVKVLLAKTGYD
-817 PIYGAR
+817 SVYGAR

-839 AILEDEITNHSK
+839 AILEEKITSHSK
-851 ITLIVDENGFIALK
+851 CILIVDKNRFITLK
-865 NLATGSS
+865 NSANEIK

>member
-1 MGMPNQFTEKVQQAF
+1 MPHQFTEKVQQTF
-16 EAALL
+16 DIALQ
-21 YAQKHLHTEVT
+21 YAKQHLHTEVT

-38 SFFENTEGLFYSI
+38 FFFEDTEGLFNSI
-51 ALSLKLN
+51 ALSLGLN
-58 PKTLLSQLEEILSK
+58 PKTLLVQLKNILSK
-72 LPKFTKP
+72 IPTFIQK
-79 GTEPSFSSSLQKT
+79 GTEPTSSPSLQKI
-92 LKSAQELADKWGDSY
+92 LKTAQEIADAWGDSY

-117 WQSAQEPFASWKKL
+117 WKSTQEPFASWKKA
-131 SKLSLEQLESYLK
+131 SDLSLEQLENYLK
-144 NLRGNMH
+144 NLRSNMH
-151 SDSPTSEDQYNA
+151 SDSPTSEDRYHA
-163 LEKYCKNLTQLAKE
+163 LQKYCKNLSQLAKE

-233 ALKNRELF
+233 TLKNRELF
-241 ALDMGSLI
+241 TLDMGSLI

-262 KSILKKVEEAE
+262 KSILKKIEESE

-281 EMHTLIGAGASEGA
+281 EIHTLVGAGATEGA

-339 LVQEPSL
+339 LIQEPSV

-375 AVFLSARYIS
+375 AVFLSDRYIS

-397 DEAASVIRMQISSRP
+397 DEAASMIRMQISSRP

-426 VKQEGLKRENSAVA
+426 VKQEGLKREKSPLTQA
-440 QTEGKKIQELIAQ
+440 ERKKLQESIAQ
-453 IKEEL
+453 VKEEL
-458 SLLTNEW
+458 STLTIEW

-493 RKFDY
+493 RGFDY

-517 QAQASLRE
+517 QAQLSLDE

-532 EEVDAPL
+532 EEVNAHL
-539 IAEIVAKWTGIPVQ
+539 IAEIVAKWTGIPLQ

-566 ETLLNEKVV
+566 ETLLNEKVI
-575 GQSFAV
+575 GQPFAV
-581 KAISEAIRRSRS
+581 KAISEAVRRSRA

-600 PIGAFLFMGP
+600 PIGTFLFIGP

-624 ILFNQEDALLR
+624 NLFNQEDALLR

-684 KAHQEVFNL
+684 KAHAEVFNL
-693 LLQVFDEG
+693 LLQIFDEG

-722 NLGSEVLNTYLQ
+722 NLGSETLNAYLE
-734 TQTNQPSKEELLQ
+734 TQTKQPSQEELLQ
-747 ILEPVLKAYF
+747 VLDPILKAYF

-782 VEIQLQKIRERLAEK
+782 VELQLQKVAERLQEK
-797 EVELDY
+797 EVELLY
-803 TNEVKALLAKTGYD
+803 TDEVKILLAKTGYD

-834 NLLSN
+834 NLLST
-839 AILEDEITNHSK
+839 AILEEK
-851 ITLIVDENGFIALK
+851 ITSNSIITLKVDMNGKIVFNQTANELM
-865 NLATGSS
+865 